1 MTPIHSE
8 QDEARNISRRRLAQ
22 VAITALSVAGF
33 GGAALTGVMSAR
45 PDALAR
51 GSDDSRGSGGS
62 GGGGSTCRRRC
73 RRNGNTRRECRRR
86 CNGGGSGS
94 GSGGR

>member
-1 MTPIHSE
+1 MTTPIDSE
-8 QDEARNISRRRLAQ
+8 QDEARGISRRRLAQ
-22 VAITALSVAGF
+22 VAITTLSVVGF
-33 GGAALTGVMSAR
+33 GGAALSGVMSAR
-45 PDALAR
+45 PDAIA
-51 GSDDSRGSGGS
+51 SGSGGS
-62 GGGGSTCRRRC
+62 GGSGGDDRRCRRRC